1 MPIYEYRCG
10 SCEKKSSFFTRSIS
24 TPLQPVCSHC
34 QSTHMQRTISP
45 VAYHKSLKTIHEE
58 SGRPPG
64 PGVPSL
70 DYYKDPRNVGRNV
83 EESFRKYGVDMPQS
97 VRDTI
102 DAARD
107 GQLPE
112 GLDL

>member
-10 SCEKKSSFFTRSIS
+10 TCEKKSSFFTRSIND
-24 TPLQPVCSHC
+24 TLVPVCSHC
-34 QSTHMQRTISP
+34 QSPDMQRAMSTF
-45 VAYHKSLKTIHEE
+45 AYHKSLKTVHEQ
-58 SGRPPG
+58 SGPPPG
-64 PGVPSL
+64 SGVPSL
-70 DYYKDPRNVGRNV
+70 DYYNDPRNVGRHV
-83 EESFRKYGVDMPQS
+83 EDSFQKYGVEMPQS